1 MISVARVTHIPVM
14 VAETVAALQVSAGK
28 SYIDCT
34 LGNGGHAAAIL
45 TQCVPGGRLL
55 GLDSDAQAVETA
67 SERLAPFGGA
77 AVVARMNFS
86 QLLIAAS
93 LHGFLRVDGI
103 LFDLGLASTQLE
115 ISGRGFSFQRDEPLD
130 MRFDDSQELTADY
143 IVNSYSEAELAQ
155 LLEKYGEERHS
166 RLIARRIVE
175 SRPLHSSRE
184 LALVIERAV
193 GTRERLHPATRSF
206 QALRIEVND
215 ELENLI
221 RALPQALD
229 LLAPE
234 GRLAVISYHSLEDR
248 LVKEFMRRESRDCIC
263 PPEIP
268 VCVCGHIARLRLIT
282 HKPVVPAE
290 AEVRANPR
298 SRSAKLRVAERL

>member
-28 SYIDCT
+28 TYIDCT
-34 LGNGGHAAAIL
+34 LGSGGHAAAIL
-45 TQCVPGGRLL
+45 TRSVPGGRLL
-55 GLDSDAQAVETA
+55 GLDSDAQAVEA
-67 SERLAPFGGA
+67 ARERLSPFGGA
-77 AVVARMNFS
+77 ALAVRMNFS

-103 LFDLGLASTQLE
+103 LFDLGLASPQLDS
-115 ISGRGFSFQRDEPLD
+115 SGRGFSFQRDEPLD

-155 LLEKYGEERHS
+155 LLKKYGEERQS
-166 RLIARRIVE
+166 RFIARHIVN
-175 SRPLHSSRE
+175 SRPIHSSRE

-193 GTRERLHPATRSF
+193 GTRERIHPATRSF
-206 QALRIEVND
+206 QALRITVND
-215 ELENLI
+215 ELENLS
-221 RALPQALD
+221 RALPQTLD
-229 LLAPE
+229 LLAPG

-248 LVKEFMRRESRDCIC
+248 LVKQFIRRESRDCLC

-282 HKPVVPAE
+282 PKPLVPTTD
-290 AEVRANPR
+290 EVKDNPR